1 MAKLSKISAPLIG
14 IGIILVAGIII
25 GVWLRGGSKGVI
37 TTKSEQQMTD
47 TQIASIQD
55 IGQWELLTIT
65 DEEMA
70 DTTRTSFW
78 GKSSLVRIYYGT
90 LRLGINMKHTTR
102 DDISWNHDTLC
113 IALPPIELLDS
124 NFIDEARTRSFYE
137 QGQWTEQDR
146 QALYYQARRK
156 MLNRCITPQAYQ
168 SARNNAFDQMQR
180 ILLAMGY
187 KKTRI
192 TLRKQ

>member
-14 IGIILVAGIII
+14 IGIVLVAGIII

-90 LRLGINMKHTTR
+90 LRLGINMKHTTTTRCASHCPQLNCSTATLLTRHAPARSTNR
-102 DDISWNHDTLC
+102 DSGPN
-113 IALPPIELLDS
+113 
-124 NFIDEARTRSFYE
+124 RTGRHC
-137 QGQWTEQDR
+137 T
-146 QALYYQARRK
+146 
-156 MLNRCITPQAYQ
+156 
-168 SARNNAFDQMQR
+168 
-180 ILLAMGY
+180 
-187 KKTRI
+187 TRHAG
-192 TLRKQ
+192 KC